1 MKPAKAIV
9 TKSTFAT
16 AEMIVKWDNFTE
28 NRAPRAN
35 RAGAGQRKPLIG
47 SSQEP

>member
-1 MKPAKAIV
+1 MKPAEATV

-16 AEMIVKWDNFTE
+16 AEMVVNSDNFTE

-47 SSQEP
+47 SSQAP